1 MDDEKISQEYKMKVL
16 VMAGTS
22 DAREIIKCLS
32 RASVSVMATATTRHG
47 TDLALNSG
55 ADKILEGRFDSG
67 QLVKIMKDN
76 NVQYLIDATHPFA
89 SLATKN
95 AIDASENSEVDY
107 IRFERPPSE
116 IPDSQL
122 LYKCSSFE
130 EATHK
135 ILDIKK
141 GKKEDP
147 LDSQVQGKILHLAG
161 VNTLHY
167 LTERISSHQIVARVL
182 PSVYSVKKCLKM
194 GIPHINI
201 VAMEGVFSKEFN
213 EILMKEYQINLVLTK
228 ESGDSGGFISKIE
241 AALNLEI
248 PVVIVMRPEIEEL
261 TGRKVFSDIKSLCED
276 VLSSLSIEKS

>member
-1 MDDEKISQEYKMKVL
+1 MKVL

-32 RASVSVMATATTRHG
+32 RLGVSVLATATTRHG

-55 ADKILEGRFDSG
+55 ADKILEGRFDMG
-67 QLVKIMKDN
+67 QLVRIMKEN

-89 SLATKN
+89 SLATKH

-107 IRFERPPSE
+107 IRFERPPSK

-130 EATHK
+130 EAIHK

-141 GKKEDP
+141 GTKEGS
-147 LDSQVQGKILHLAG
+147 LENQVQGKILHLAG

-167 LTERISSHQIVARVL
+167 LTEMISPHQIVARIL
-182 PSVYSVKKCLKM
+182 PLVYSLEKCLKM
-194 GIPHINI
+194 GIPHGNI

-213 EILMKEYQINLVLTK
+213 KILMKEYQIDLVLTK
-228 ESGDSGGFISKIE
+228 ESGDSGGFMSKID
-241 AALNLEI
+241 AALDLEI
-248 PVVIVMRPEIEEL
+248 PVVIVMRPQVKEL
-261 TGRKVFSDIKSLCED
+261 NGRRVFTDVKALCED
-276 VLSSLSIEKS
+276 VLSNLSIEKS